1 MSVRFVNID
10 RETPMLLPPDLREW
24 VQEDDLAHFILEAME
39 TVPSD
44 LAAINHRGS
53 GSEQYPAGMM
63 MALLLYCYASGIFS
77 SRRIE
82 AATHRHISVRYI
94 AGNTHP
100 DHDTIANFR
109 RVNKELVRGSF
120 VRVLELARELGLLQ
134 LGSVVVDGTK
144 VWANAAK
151 RATLS
156 AAQVEEQLGFLQQQA
171 EELLTKAEAADAQE
185 PNEGDCLPRELADRA
200 QRRARLEAAR
210 LALQEKAQSRTRAAL
225 QERER
230 AQREGCERGHPV
242 PTPRVRASDQVN
254 TTDPQSALQP
264 TAREGFIQGYNA
276 QAAVSAQGGL
286 IVAARVVNDTGDR
299 RQLAPTIGA
308 IPVQLGRPQAVV
320 ADTGY
325 DNTAQILEVER
336 TTGAT
341 VYCALQMPNNRKRS
355 AKGGPPQRKSRRR
368 QLPGQ
373 LRQRMS
379 ERLQSA
385 EGARLYRLRKISI
398 EPVFGIIKSV
408 LGFRRFSLRGL
419 DKVNVEW
426 QLVSAA
432 FNCRRLAARKA
443 RRH

>member
-1 MSVRFVNID
+1 
-10 RETPMLLPPDLREW
+10 
-24 VQEDDLAHFILEAME
+24 
-39 TVPSD
+39 
-44 LAAINHRGS
+44 
-53 GSEQYPAGMM
+53 
-63 MALLLYCYASGIFS
+63 MAL
-77 SRRIE
+77 E
-82 AATHRHISVRYI
+82 
-94 AGNTHP
+94 
-100 DHDTIANFR
+100 
-109 RVNKELVRGSF
+109 
-120 VRVLELARELGLLQ
+120 
-134 LGSVVVDGTK
+134 
-144 VWANAAK
+144 
-151 RATLS
+151 
-156 AAQVEEQLGFLQQQA
+156 
-171 EELLTKAEAADAQE
+171 
-185 PNEGDCLPRELADRA
+185 
-200 QRRARLEAAR
+200 
-210 LALQEKAQSRTRAAL
+210 EKAQERTRAAVK
-225 QERER
+225 ERER

-242 PTPRVRASDQVN
+242 PTPQVRASDQVN

-276 QAAVSAQGGL
+276 QAAVSAQSGL
-286 IVAARVVNDTGDR
+286 IVAAHVVSDTGDR

-308 IPVQLGRPQAVV
+308 IPLQLGRPQAIV

-336 TTGAT
+336 TTGAV
-341 VYCALQMPNNRKRS
+341 VYCALQSPNTKRS
-355 AKGGPPQRKSRRR
+355 ASGRPPQRKSRRR

-385 EGARLYRLRKISI
+385 EGARLYRLRKTSI

-419 DKVNVEW
+419 DKVNLEW